1 VTSASQGRTTA
12 LRVALA
18 FGAVA
23 CAMAALLNRP
33 PGLEGFKNAVV
44 FPALAVIASALLVT
58 LLARP
63 RTERWVAMV
72 TLTVFMGYT
81 LLEIGFTLLVL
92 GSDPALDILEA
103 LFPLIPWI
111 AGMLLLCFLVLEAPR
126 ALGVGSAYAVLSAL
140 LVVAYA
146 WVHRGAVD
154 ARLLNALAQAFVLA
168 PGFTVAL
175 LRAVV
180 NSSRALAAAQ
190 FEAQRFAG
198 LALTDELTGLFN
210 RRAAVRALEQAL
222 AQQRRS
228 GLSAW
233 AVLVDLDHFK
243 LVNDKFGHDAGD
255 DALRHVADVFRPL
268 VRTSDTLARWGGEE
282 FLLVCSAEPATD
294 PALLCERFRAALE
307 RSVVPGRGISLTA
320 SFGVA
325 IAAAHESAES
335 VVHRADV
342 ALYEAKRAGRNRV
355 VIAPPGDATPT
366 A

>member
-1 VTSASQGRTTA
+1 M
-12 LRVALA
+12 RVALA

-23 CAMAALLNRP
+23 CGMAWLLNRP
-33 PGLEGFKNAVV
+33 GGLEGAKNAMV
-44 FPALAVIASALLVT
+44 FPALAVVASALLVL

-63 RTERWVAMV
+63 QSERRVALV
-72 TLTVFMGYT
+72 TLAVFMGYT
-81 LLEIGFTLLVL
+81 LLEVGFTLLVL
-92 GSDPALDILEA
+92 GRDPAVDVLEA
-103 LFPLIPWI
+103 LFPLIPWV
-111 AGMLLLCFLVLEAPR
+111 AGMLLLCFLVLDGPA
-126 ALGVGSAYAVLSAL
+126 ALALGSAYSVLSAL
-140 LVVAYA
+140 LVVVYA
-146 WVHRGAVD
+146 GVHPGSVD
-154 ARLLNALAQAFVLA
+154 ARHLNALGQAFVLA

-180 NSSRALAAAQ
+180 NTSRALAAAQ

-198 LALTDELTGLFN
+198 LALSDELTGLFN

-222 AQQRRS
+222 AQQGRS
-228 GLSAW
+228 GLAAW

-243 LVNDKFGHDAGD
+243 AANDRFGHDAGD
-255 DALRHVADVFRPL
+255 AALRHVASVFRPL

-325 IAAAHESAES
+325 IAAPHESAES

-366 A
+366 G